1 LLLEGPDLEE
11 LLARVRAEHGPE
23 ARIVSADRL
32 RRGGVGGFF
41 SKQWFELG
49 VEVPDPSAAPSDPA
63 PPLDSVEALLALA
76 DQADGMP
83 AFGTV
88 LAAAESP
95 VDSPEQIAAMQRAAL
110 TSIPSPSPEPEA
122 PAVADLAA
130 VIAAALAETA
140 ATDPAV
146 LAAPAPATLAAP
158 ASVAFAAQAATL
170 AAQAAPVV
178 APVAEPRVI
187 KPLPRLLAPAAPPTN
202 DARAAAVAR
211 AREAAKATTAARR
224 TQSEPAPKATT
235 RKPTAK
241 PAPKTA
247 AKTSAQPRTTK
258 PATAKAAPAD
268 GDATKQTPAR
278 PVAAKGKAT
287 KRTPAAPVTAKPK
300 TAQPSATEPKT
311 AATPAAAAPNTAT
324 PAAAAPKLAKRAA
337 ATPAVAEPSPAT
349 PSRAAA
355 NSAAATPALA
365 KPATLRVS
373 SRVEDRPAR
382 VAVGDVLVAM
392 PGRVT
397 VVTGALPQAMAVAER
412 VIARL
417 RLAPSSLLVAGPA
430 EAGRERR
437 VYGPE
442 HAATIADELRSGGP
456 VVVAV
461 DAPVDVADGAA
472 WAAAI
477 AEALG
482 ADALV
487 AVVEATRR
495 TDDLRRHL
503 SELGTVTTV
512 AVHGTTTDDVADL
525 GYPVLED

>member
-1 LLLEGPDLEE
+1 M
-11 LLARVRAEHGPE
+11 RAEHGAE

-49 VEVPDPSAAPSDPA
+49 VEVPDPSAAADSDA

-83 AFGTV
+83 AFGVV

-110 TSIPSPSPEPEA
+110 TSIPSPAPEPTV
-122 PAVADLAA
+122 PDLAA

-140 ATDPAV
+140 ALEPAAV
-146 LAAPAPATLAAP
+146 STPSPP
-158 ASVAFAAQAATL
+158 AAQS
-170 AAQAAPVV
+170 
-178 APVAEPRVI
+178 APVAEPRI
-187 KPLPRLLAPAAPPTN
+187 IEPLPKVVDTVAPAATPPTD

-211 AREAAKATTAARR
+211 ARAAAKATTAARR
-224 TQSEPAPKATT
+224 TQAEAAPKATT
-235 RKPTAK
+235 RKPT
-241 PAPKTA
+241 TA
-247 AKTSAQPRTTK
+247 AKPVPKSSAKPGVSK
-258 PATAKAAPAD
+258 PASAKAAPAK
-268 GDATKQTPAR
+268 GN
-278 PVAAKGKAT
+278 AA
-287 KRTPAAPVTAKPK
+287 KRTPATPVATKPRTAKP
-300 TAQPSATEPKT
+300 TAIAPKATAPV
-311 AATPAAAAPNTAT
+311 AAAPVATARNAAK
-324 PAAAAPKLAKRAA
+324 PAAV
-337 ATPAVAEPSPAT
+337 TPT
-349 PSRAAA
+349 
-355 NSAAATPALA
+355 LA

-373 SRVEDRPAR
+373 SRVEARPAR
-382 VAVGDVLVAM
+382 VAVGDVLVAL

-397 VVTGALPQAMAVAER
+397 VVAGALPQAVAVAEQ

-417 RLAPSSLLVAGPA
+417 RLSPSSLLVAGPA
-430 EAGRERR
+430 EPGRARR

-461 DAPVDVADGAA
+461 DAPVDLADGAA

-495 TDDLRRHL
+495 PDDLRRHL
-503 SELGTVTTV
+503 TELGNVT
-512 AVHGTTTDDVADL
+512 ALAIHGTATDDITDL
-525 GYPVLED
+525 GYPVLKD